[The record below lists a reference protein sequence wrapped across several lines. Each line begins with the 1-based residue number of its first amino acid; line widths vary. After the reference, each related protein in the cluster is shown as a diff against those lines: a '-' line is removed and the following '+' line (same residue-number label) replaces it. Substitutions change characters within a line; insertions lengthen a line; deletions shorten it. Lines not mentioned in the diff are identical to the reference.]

1 MSRLIG
7 RASDTVGAPTVPQ
20 RPALKYIES
29 GCVITNRGSTTT
41 APTHTHMGGRGYS
54 TVLVQ
59 EFVLYG
65 NFFSSRTAAGSPKSR
80 NNHPP
85 RLPLHPLPPALFQP
99 SFSKVFFT
107 KKRLPHGD
115 SWTSWTWTVE
125 TRRIEVSSFSYTK
138 KIACRSRAGRYCIA
152 IPQASVSEVITFPR
166 TVKHRSP
173 VSPAESP
180 DAISKNTTKSMTG
193 HTSRN
198 RCSR

>member
-85 RLPLHPLPPALFQP
+85 RLPLHPFKSFFYKEETTAWRLVDVLDLDRRNTANRGFEFQLYKKNRV
-99 SFSKVFFT
+99 SKPGGAI
-107 KKRLPHGD
+107 LYCN
-115 SWTSWTWTVE
+115 TSGLSIRGYYLSPYRKT
-125 TRRIEVSSFSYTK
+125 S
-138 KIACRSRAGRYCIA
+138 IAGLSCRV
-152 IPQASVSEVITFPR
+152 P
-166 TVKHRSP
+166 
-173 VSPAESP
+173 
-180 DAISKNTTKSMTG
+180 
-193 HTSRN
+193 
-198 RCSR
+198 